1 MRVFRKAAKIWQEE
15 TCINFS
21 EDSRARDRIVVFYGP
36 GCYSM
41 IGRVGGVQVIS
52 LGRGCE
58 WVGLAAHEIGHAL
71 GFYHTQSRHDR
82 DDFIT
87 LDFQNFKPQWISQF
101 TKQTEHTNYNY
112 NLTYD
117 YGSVM
122 HYGATGVSLNGQ
134 PAVIPRDIKYVPALG
149 SHMISFYEK
158 LMMNLHYKCL
168 DICRRES
175 SAKCKNG
182 GFPHPRDCSKC
193 ICPSGY
199 GGRLCD
205 ERPSGCGKT
214 LTATSSYQTLED
226 SVGEKNARYAK
237 DEFEMCHY
245 WIQGPPGSTIE
256 VVLDSFPRGV
266 AVDGCHFAGV
276 EIKTGSDI
284 RHSGY
289 RFCSPNYAGTSL
301 VSTHHIV
308 PIITYSRAIEI
319 KTVFRYRLASLVRD
333 QLIRR
338 LPMQL
343 LNQQK
348 GQLLNQQRSL
358 LGHQRKLLDQQ
369 RIQVLPTH
377 VAETLTYVLHWQNG
391 TSVILTSTTA
401 R

>member
-319 KTVFRYRLASLVRD
+319 KTVFRYRLERPTSQPTKKSPRPPKKTPRPTANPSTSNPRCRD
-333 QLIRR
+333 IDICPALAKWDFCNTDEYDGEMKKVIC
-338 LPMQL
+338 P
-343 LNQQK
+343 
-348 GQLLNQQRSL
+348 RSC
-358 LGHQRKLLDQQ
+358 GFC
-369 RIQVLPTH
+369 
-377 VAETLTYVLHWQNG
+377 
-391 TSVILTSTTA
+391 
-401 R
+401 